1 MMLLTIKD
9 VFHGSPGVV
18 AELTAEASLPLTP
31 LKSCYADDLGG
42 IEGVEAVHEGDADFG
57 SLAVRA
63 SRGDALAE
71 GLEAAHLGLNAA
83 ADVVSRPPFP
93 ERQP

>member
-1 MMLLTIKD
+1 MAHPALLQNSRLRR
-9 VFHGSPGVV
+9 HC
-18 AELTAEASLPLTP
+18 PLTP

-42 IEGVEAVHEGDADFG
+42 IEGVEAVMRATRISAVWRSGP
-57 SLAVRA
+57 LAAMR
-63 SRGDALAE
+63 SPK